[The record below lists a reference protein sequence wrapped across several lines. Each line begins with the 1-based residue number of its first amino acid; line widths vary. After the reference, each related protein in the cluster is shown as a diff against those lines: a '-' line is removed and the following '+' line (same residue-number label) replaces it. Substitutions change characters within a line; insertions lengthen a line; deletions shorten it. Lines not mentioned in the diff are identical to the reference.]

1 MPRLLDDLIRHAAA
15 RPLTAC
21 ITLMLIVLTTGALV
35 WPESSAKRER
45 RIAEQLDKGA
55 VVEIAKGEDGAQLW
69 AVRRDG
75 RTIYFSKGSVAID
88 GEEEQ
93 GATM

>member
-1 MPRLLDDLIRHAAA
+1 MPRLLDDIIRHAAA
-15 RPLTAC
+15 RPLTSLAC
-21 ITLMLIVLTTGALV
+21 LMALVLTLCALA
-35 WPESSAKRER
+35 WPESTAGRER

-55 VVEIAKGEDGAQLW
+55 VVEIAKGEDGARLW

-88 GEEEQ
+88 DEEEQ
-93 GATM
+93 GAAM